1 MIDRANT
8 SQQQMLAQYQSLLQ
22 AQQLPC
28 EHIVW
33 HVTNRC
39 NLACIHCGV
48 WGGEKLYTDLTLE
61 QFARH
66 IPDMIRLGVKYVTL
80 TGGEPL
86 VRKDLNRIL
95 AVLKLS
101 GFQVAMVTNGHF
113 LERFEAKLKPYP
125 LDSISISIDGTAP
138 FHNRLRLSEV
148 SFAETLKALAYAQ
161 KLEIPIRNVNTCVT
175 PDNLGSLPELSTAIF
190 AAGANHWILR
200 PITQSGRA
208 DAALKSDLK
217 TLKELLSFTESQRDQ
232 GLPVRLAGVGYMGPW
247 HERFHQESYFDHTG
261 WNSLYILPDGR
272 IKGFNAEH
280 LPVEGHLLHDHL
292 PTVWWNGF
300 SVYRHKQVPESC
312 LRCEAYADC
321 GGGNDT
327 EAEAGYRCLKP
338 LF

>member
-1 MIDRANT
+1 MSRDTVQGILRHY
-8 SQQQMLAQYQSLLQ
+8 QQQVQTR
-22 AQQLPC
+22 QLPC

-48 WGGEKLYTDLTLE
+48 WGGEKHYTDLSLE

-86 VRKDLNRIL
+86 VRKDIDRIL

-113 LERFEAKLKPYP
+113 LERFADKLTPYP

-138 FHNRLRLSEV
+138 FHNAIRLSEV
-148 SFAETLKALAYAQ
+148 SFDETLKALRYAH
-161 KLEIPIRNVNTCVT
+161 KLGIPIRNVNTCVT
-175 PDNLGSLPELSTAIF
+175 PENVASLAELATQIF

-200 PITQSGRA
+200 PVTESGRA
-208 DAALKSDLK
+208 EAALKPDLETLK
-217 TLKELLSFTESQRDQ
+217 TLLAFTEAQIAQ
-232 GLPVRLAGVGYMGPW
+232 GRPVQLAGVGYMGPW
-247 HERFHQESYFDHTG
+247 HTRFHQQSYFDHTG
-261 WNSLYILPDGR
+261 WNSMYVLPDGR
-272 IKGFNAEH
+272 IKGFNSEH
-280 LPVEGHLLHDHL
+280 LPVEGHLLQDHL
-292 PTVWWNGF
+292 PTVWWEGF
-300 SVYRHKQVPESC
+300 TAYRQRQVPDSC
-312 LRCEAYADC
+312 LRCEAYAEC